1 MPATPKTPS
10 SLWFDPFALLKGYNN
25 YGDGGDS
32 SRRQLIAPKSPVEK
46 PDAEQ
51 DAPDPYDM
59 LASELTTLNRQ
70 EKTIGIIGSR
80 NIPLP
85 HQKLIESLAMNLVR
99 EGNVIVT
106 SGGAMGTNA
115 AAITGAMRVNPE
127 QLRVILPQ
135 TIGQQPPDVQ
145 NKLIGVPHI
154 TEHPERAMMT
164 LSDASRL
171 CNREIIDACDQL
183 IIFLFRDSH
192 TLHKATEYADES
204 RKIVT
209 RFYLD

>member
-1 MPATPKTPS
+1 MPAG
-10 SLWFDPFALLKGYNN
+10 LWFDPLALLL
-25 YGDGGDS
+25 DSDS
-32 SRRQLIAPKSPVEK
+32 SRRSLIISKQPVEK

-51 DAPDPYDM
+51 DVADPYDQ
-59 LASELTTLNRQ
+59 LAAELTTLNSQ
-70 EKTIGIIGSR
+70 EKKIGIIGSR
-80 NIPLP
+80 NIPLS

-99 EGNVIVT
+99 EGNTIMT

-115 AAITGAMRVNPE
+115 AAITGAMRVNPD
-127 QLRVILPQ
+127 LLHVVLPQ

-145 NKLIGVPHI
+145 NKLIGVPNI

-171 CNREIIDACDQL
+171 CNREIIDESQQL

-192 TLHKATEYADES
+192 TLHKAIEYAEEC